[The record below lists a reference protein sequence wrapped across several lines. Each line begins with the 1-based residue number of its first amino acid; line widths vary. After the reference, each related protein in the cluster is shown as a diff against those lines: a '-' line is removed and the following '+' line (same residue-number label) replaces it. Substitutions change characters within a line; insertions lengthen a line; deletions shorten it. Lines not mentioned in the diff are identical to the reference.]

1 MKKILLSI
9 CCLFAASFAFAQAP
23 SFGIRGG
30 VGFASLS
37 ASSGNLSVSSGS
49 TTTFAAGLFA
59 DFKAG
64 TNLTIQPG
72 IYYAGKGGNFSAD
85 GAEADIKTY
94 YLQVPVNVVYHAPV
108 QFGSIYFGAGPYVAM
123 GLSGKA
129 KASDGTNSASQDI
142 TFGSDGDFKRVDA
155 GLNGIAGFEFKNGF
169 LLGINYDLGLTDI
182 GNDGTA
188 EVSTK
193 NRVFGISIGFKF

>member
-1 MKKILLSI
+1 MKKFLLSI
-9 CCLFAASFAFAQAP
+9 CCAFAVTSAFSQTTY
-23 SFGIRGG
+23 GVRGG

-37 ASSGNLSVSSGS
+37 SSSGNLSVGSGS

-59 DFKAG
+59 DVKTS
-64 TNLTIQPG
+64 TNVSIQPG
-72 IYYAGKGGNFSAD
+72 IYYAGKGGNYKS
-85 GAEADIKTY
+85 GGVEADIKTY
-94 YLQVPVNVVYHAPV
+94 YLQVPVNVVYHVPAT
-108 QFGSIYFGAGPYVAM
+108 FGGVYFGVGPYVAF
-123 GLSGKA
+123 GLNGKV
-129 KASDGTNSASQDI
+129 KASDGTNSESMDV

-155 GLNGIAGFEFKNGF
+155 GFNGIAGFEFKNGL

-193 NRVFGISIGFKF
+193 NRVFGISVGFKF